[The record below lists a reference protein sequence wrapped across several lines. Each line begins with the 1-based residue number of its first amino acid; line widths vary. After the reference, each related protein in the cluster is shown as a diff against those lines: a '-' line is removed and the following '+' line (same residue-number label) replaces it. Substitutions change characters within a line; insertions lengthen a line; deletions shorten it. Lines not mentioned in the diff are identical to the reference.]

1 MKKSIVA
8 ALFCMGTLAVNA
20 QGNEPFEGKLSYR
33 SLENHDETVVKGSH
47 GVAYN
52 GARNTTFLIKG
63 NKVLFRDESSHMS
76 TLFDP
81 DNNVVIL
88 YSELIGKGVQFD
100 YESYAALNMGSFSEK
115 GPVFQ
120 GKMLSKPSVYRIEA
134 TGKTA
139 DFQGEV
145 AKHYQCRIENM
156 NGGTSIDLYQVDS
169 YNIPT
174 TMFAAQMY
182 GLKMNGLITKFTWE
196 TMDKVPY
203 LPIDLKAYVFSEL
216 TNIDKRS
223 VDDSEFDIPQNIKID
238 KSKSTLNKMQLKIV
252 ALYKAHT
259 KYLTEHNMNPTQ
271 TANDV
276 IYKIDEE
283 WDF

>member
-1 MKKSIVA
+1 MKKIIVA

-33 SLENHDETVVKGSH
+33 SLENHDEALVKHTYGI
-47 GVAYN
+47 AYN

-63 NKVLFRDESSHMS
+63 NKVLFRDECTHMS

-100 YESYAALNMGSFSEK
+100 YESYAASNMGSFSEN
-115 GPVFQ
+115 GPMFQ
-120 GKMLSKPSVYRIEA
+120 GQMVSKPSVYRIEA
-134 TGKTA
+134 TGKTT

-145 AKHYQCRIENM
+145 AKHYQCRIENV

-196 TMDKVPY
+196 TMDKVGGFVG
-203 LPIDLKAYVFSEL
+203 DLKAYVFSEL

-238 KSKSTLNKMQLKIV
+238 KSKSPLKMQFKLI
-252 ALYKAHT
+252 ALYKANT
-259 KYLTEHNMNPTQ
+259 KYLTEHNMYPTQ

>member
-1 MKKSIVA
+1 MKKIIVA

-88 YSELIGKGVQFD
+88 YSELIGKGMQFD
-100 YESYAALNMGSFSEK
+100 YESYVASYLGSFSEN
-115 GPVFQ
+115 GPVVLGQ
-120 GKMLSKPSVYRIEA
+120 MVSKPSVYRIEA

-139 DFQGEV
+139 DFQGEA
-145 AKHYQCRIENM
+145 AKHYQCRIENTYA
-156 NGGTSIDLYQVDS
+156 GTSIDLYQVDS

-174 TMFAAQMY
+174 TMYAVQMY
-182 GLKMNGLITKFTWE
+182 GIKMNGLITKFIWE
-196 TMDKVPY
+196 
-203 LPIDLKAYVFSEL
+203 
-216 TNIDKRS
+216 
-223 VDDSEFDIPQNIKID
+223 Q
-238 KSKSTLNKMQLKIV
+238 
-252 ALYKAHT
+252 
-259 KYLTEHNMNPTQ
+259 MN
-271 TANDV
+271 
-276 IYKIDEE
+276 
-283 WDF
+283 